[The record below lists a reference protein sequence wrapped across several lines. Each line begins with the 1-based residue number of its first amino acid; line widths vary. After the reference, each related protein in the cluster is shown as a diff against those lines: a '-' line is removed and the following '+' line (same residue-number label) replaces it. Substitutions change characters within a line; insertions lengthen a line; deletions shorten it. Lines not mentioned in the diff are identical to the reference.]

1 VSWNPQ
7 GQPGPQAPSQSQQ
20 PHPTVPYGQNEP
32 PPQMP
37 QQMQQPPQRPQPQP
51 PQPYQPPQGPP
62 QGYNVNAPPTIGGQ
76 PMQVP
81 QQQEPGQAQLTVDP
95 NSVLDGPNVPPE
107 LRGRRFGQVMQIYSA
122 LAQDWLQRSQHQTSG
137 GSLPS
142 QSAAPEPQGQRVPQ
156 QGQQPQPQ
164 PNRPQ
169 PQGQAD
175 WRDEIR
181 GIVREVVA
189 PVVQSNQANQI
200 QQARDMARMAVPD
213 FTDLEP
219 DLMHMLAQAPP
230 ESLTNPQVWETAADM
245 IRGRK
250 ARMGYGQM
258 PPQQG
263 QVGQQPSAL
272 RPSVPAGQTVIP
284 HHTFF
289 TEGPSAPVLSPTSG
303 SLSPQ
308 ERLYAQK
315 MGMSDHEYMAW
326 RGGVVR

>member
-7 GQPGPQAPSQSQQ
+7 GQPGPQVPAQQ

-32 PPQMP
+32 QPQPQMP
-37 QQMQQPPQRPQPQP
+37 QMPQRPQPQA
-51 PQPYQPPQGPP
+51 PQQYQPPQGPP
-62 QGYNVNAPPTIGGQ
+62 QGYSVNPPPTIGGQ

-81 QQQEPGQAQLTVDP
+81 QQEPGQAQLTVDP

-122 LAQDWLQRSQHQTSG
+122 LAQDWLQRSQHQATG

-142 QSAAPEPQGQRVPQ
+142 QTAAPEPQGQRVQ
-156 QGQQPQPQ
+156 QQEPQPQMQ

-169 PQGQAD
+169 PQGQSD

-213 FTDLEP
+213 FGDLEP
-219 DLMHMLAQAPP
+219 ELMQMLAQAPP
-230 ESLTNPQVWETAADM
+230 ETLTNPQVWETAADM

-250 ARMGYGQM
+250 ARLGIQTQ
-258 PPQQG
+258 PG
-263 QVGQQPSAL
+263 QVSQQPTAL

-289 TEGPSAPVLSPTSG
+289 TEGPSAPVLSPASG